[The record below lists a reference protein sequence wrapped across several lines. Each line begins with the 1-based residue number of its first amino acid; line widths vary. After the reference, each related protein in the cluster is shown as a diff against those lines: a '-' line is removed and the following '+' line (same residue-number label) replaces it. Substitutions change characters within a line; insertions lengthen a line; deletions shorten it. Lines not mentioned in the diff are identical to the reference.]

1 MEKLQNYSREKSHY
15 SINNYDKLQDN
26 NDNKIKSHYT
36 NILTLH
42 ILFS

>member
-1 MEKLQNYSREKSHY
+1 MEKTAELFKRKNHY
-15 SINNYDKLQDN
+15 NINNFNKSQDN

-42 ILFS
+42 IFS

>member
-1 MEKLQNYSREKSHY
+1 MEKLQNYAREKSHY
-15 SINNYDKLQDN
+15 IINNCDKSQDN
-26 NDNKIKSHYT
+26 NDNKIKSLYT